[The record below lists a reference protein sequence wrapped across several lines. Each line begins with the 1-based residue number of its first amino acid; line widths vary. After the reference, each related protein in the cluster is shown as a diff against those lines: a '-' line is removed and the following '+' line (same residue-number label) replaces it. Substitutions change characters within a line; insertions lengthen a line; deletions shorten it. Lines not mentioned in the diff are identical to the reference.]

1 MADKDKNQAAADKLN
16 KEIQEVQ
23 AKQKA
28 EFDKPRKNMPTEND
42 MGPLPKKESEK
53 PRKNMPTENDMG
65 PLPKKELVKPVKKF
79 AKGGTASSRADGCAV
94 RGKTRA

>member
-1 MADKDKNQAAADKLN
+1 MAGYDDLNEIAAKKLDKDT
-16 KEIQEVQ
+16 KEFQ

-42 MGPLPKKESEK
+42 MGPMKDSRKGVEEGLTKGMGGKKLGMK
-53 PRKNMPTENDMG
+53 
-65 PLPKKELVKPVKKF
+65 
-79 AKGGTASSRADGCAV
+79 KGGSISSASKRADGCAV

>member
-1 MADKDKNQAAADKLN
+1 MAGYDDLNEMAAKKLDKDT
-16 KEIQEVQ
+16 KEFQ

-42 MGPLPKKESEK
+42 MGPS
-53 PRKNMPTENDMG
+53 
-65 PLPKKELVKPVKKF
+65 VKKGIEEGLTKGMGGKAMGMKKGGKVKVKKM
-79 AKGGTASSRADGCAV
+79 AKGGTASSRADGCCV